1 MALDYAKKGIRVN
14 NISPGLILSDNMQD
28 EILGY
33 PEGEQRDHFMEMLRN
48 MQPLPPGKME
58 DIANAALFL
67 ASEMSAYITGQTIFA
82 DGGASIKA
90 H

>member
-1 MALDYAKKGIRVN
+1 MYAF
-14 NISPGLILSDNMQD
+14 
-28 EILGY
+28 
-33 PEGEQRDHFMEMLRN
+33 PEGEERDAFLKLLSG
-48 MQPLPPGKME
+48 MQPLPPGKMD

-67 ASEMSAYITGQTIFA
+67 ASDMSSYITGQTIMV

>member
-1 MALDYAKKGIRVN
+1 
-14 NISPGLILSDNMQD
+14 MQD
-28 EILGY
+28 EILDY
-33 PEGEQRDHFMEMLRN
+33 PEGEQRERFMEMLRN

-67 ASEMSAYITGQTIFA
+67 ASDMSAYITGQTIFA